1 LKNFKGGWEN
11 NMRNGQGTLWVMDA
25 KNKLRRE
32 YTGDWV
38 NDRKTG
44 RGTHFYINDDRYDG

>member
-1 LKNFKGGWEN
+1 
-11 NMRNGQGTLWVMDA
+11 MRNGQGTLWVMDA